1 MIFLVDLIESV
12 LTGGAGGRLRLL
24 STTRLVERTSGLTSR
39 SEDDGSERTET
50 ECRGSVSEMSDVS
63 RWRSPGG
70 EEVTRGSEDTEEDS
84 EIPESVPQLASVQST
99 SGSFATIGTLL
110 LGGGGRGGGRLS
122 GNEVILLISH
132 SSEK

>member
-1 MIFLVDLIESV
+1 MAVR
-12 LTGGAGGRLRLL
+12 GLRL
-24 STTRLVERTSGLTSR
+24 SA
-39 SEDDGSERTET
+39 
-50 ECRGSVSEMSDVS
+50 RGSVSAWPSPESEMSDVS

-110 LGGGGRGGGRLS
+110 LGGGGRGGGRLT

>member
-1 MIFLVDLIESV
+1 MVDLIESV

-50 ECRGSVSEMSDVS
+50 ECRGSMSAWPSPESEMSEVS
-63 RWRSPGG
+63 RCRSPGG

-122 GNEVILLISH
+122 GNEVIL
-132 SSEK
+132 